1 MKNSKF
7 IGKYNINQNAEDKK
21 KVKLRHMGINK
32 SSNIYLGRILKGE
45 NCVVSFLSK
54 KYEARNEDLMGKM
67 FWVKKRVLES
77 DRSRFES
84 CSLPSLAP

>member
-1 MKNSKF
+1 M
-7 IGKYNINQNAEDKK
+7 
-21 KVKLRHMGINK
+21 
-32 SSNIYLGRILKGE
+32 
-45 NCVVSFLSK
+45 VSFLSK